1 MKPNGFAKAKK
12 PNGFFEN
19 PKKPIMI
26 MIVIVELIMKM
37 KMKMKLILTVELTV
51 ELIVELIMRMRS
63 ASKKLRSTSPRGL
76 RPVSDDK
83 KSF

>member
-26 MIVIVELIMKM
+26 MIVELIMKM

-51 ELIVELIMRMRS
+51 ELIMRMRS
-63 ASKKLRSTSPRGL
+63 ALKKLRSTSPRGL